1 MSFGWQTIPAIL
13 LVLFVVISFH
23 ELGHFLLAKWSG
35 IRVDEFAVGFGP
47 KVYGRQIGETLYSI
61 RLVPAGGYV
70 RMAGMMGIEG
80 EADAGERN
88 FYRATIPRKSATI
101 LAGGIFNLFLA
112 GVLFAV
118 AAVPAIPASIGVD
131 SPLAL
136 AGVTADE
143 PLLKA
148 GGIPIDPHDRDKA
161 SDAVHRATAASRGGV
176 IPVVYRDHGGRER
189 TVRVA
194 PLLVLDN
201 ERVPSNDAARKA
213 APPQGL
219 LVVDTVEGRPQRQG
233 DTPLLTGDPA
243 QLLGSGRPV
252 RVGGHILGAPD
263 QRFTDATL
271 AGVVDGAQA
280 GPGAVAASWKLGVGP
295 GEQARSLPAALAAG
309 FREVPTQI
317 SGTFTGVY
325 SLITNPNTGG
335 VLGPNG
341 VSGPVGIVRITN
353 VVAKS
358 GWLNLITWMGTLSVA
373 LGVFN
378 LLPIPFLDGG
388 RFVFIVL
395 EALRRRR
402 VRPQLEMAVHYAGLM
417 VLLTFVILV
426 TIHDIQG
433 NQ

>member
-13 LVLFVVISFH
+13 LVLFVVITFH
-23 ELGHFLLAKWSG
+23 ELGHYLLAKWSG

-47 KVYGRQIGETLYSI
+47 KVYGRRIGETLYSI
-61 RLVPAGGYV
+61 RLLPAGGFV

-80 EADAGERN
+80 EADAGPRN

-101 LAGGIFNLFLA
+101 LAGGIFNLILA
-112 GVLFAV
+112 GVLFAIV
-118 AAVPAIPASIGVD
+118 SIPAVPASIGVD

-143 PLLKA
+143 PLVKV
-148 GGIPIDPHDRDKA
+148 GGLSVDPHDRDRA
-161 SDAVHRATAASRGGV
+161 TDAVHRATAASGGAV
-176 IPVVYRDHGGRER
+176 IPVVYRDHSGQER
-189 TVRVA
+189 SVRVA

-201 ERVPSNDAARKA
+201 ERIPSNDAARKA

-219 LVVDTVEGRPQRQG
+219 LVVDSVDGRPQRQG

-243 QLLGSGRPV
+243 QLLGGGGPV
-252 RVGGHILGAPD
+252 RVTGHVLGLPS
-263 QRFTDATL
+263 QRFTDATVS
-271 AGVVDGAQA
+271 GVVDAAQA
-280 GPGAVAASWKLGVGP
+280 SPGAAAASWKLGVGP
-295 GEQARSLPAALAAG
+295 GEQARSIPAALVAG

-341 VSGPVGIVRITN
+341 VAGPVGIVRITS

-358 GWLNLITWMGTLSVA
+358 GWLNLLTWMATLSVA
-373 LGVFN
+373 LGIFN

-388 RFVFIVL
+388 RFVFIAI

>member
-176 IPVVYRDHGGRER
+176 IPVVYRDHGGQER

>member
-1 MSFGWQTIPAIL
+1 VSFGWQTIPAIL
-13 LVLFVVISFH
+13 LVLFVVITFH
-23 ELGHFLLAKWSG
+23 ELGHYLLAKWSG
-35 IRVDEFAVGFGP
+35 IRVDEFAIGFGP
-47 KVYGRQIGETLYSI
+47 KLYGRRIGETLYSV
-61 RLVPAGGYV
+61 RLVPAGGFV

-80 EADAGERN
+80 EADAGPRN
-88 FYRATIPRKSATI
+88 FYRATIPRKGATI
-101 LAGGIFNLFLA
+101 LAGGIFNLILA
-112 GVLFAV
+112 GILFAIV
-118 AAVPAIPASIGVD
+118 AIPAVPASIGVD

-143 PLLKA
+143 PLVSV
-148 GGIPIDPHDRDKA
+148 GGIPVDSHDRDQA
-161 SDAVHRATAASRGGV
+161 TDAVHRATAASRGEA
-176 IPVVYRDHGGRER
+176 ILVVYRDHGGRER

-194 PLLVLDN
+194 PLLVLDD
-201 ERVPSNDAARKA
+201 ERIPSSDAARKA

-219 LVVDTVEGRPQRQG
+219 LVVESVDGRPQRQG
-233 DTPLLTGDPA
+233 DTPLLTGDPR
-243 QLLGSGRPV
+243 QLLGGGGPV
-252 RVGGHILGAPD
+252 RVTGHVLGVPS
-263 QRFTDATL
+263 QRFTDATVD
-271 AGVVDGAQA
+271 GVVDAAQA
-280 GPGAVAASWKLGVGP
+280 SPGMAAASWKLGIGP
-295 GEQARSLPAALAAG
+295 GEQGRSIPAALVAG

-353 VVAKS
+353 AVAKS
-358 GWLNLITWMGTLSVA
+358 GWLNLITWMASLSVA
-373 LGVFN
+373 LGIFN

-388 RFVFIVL
+388 RFVFIL
-395 EALRRRR
+395 IEALRRRR

-417 VLLTFVILV
+417 VLLAFVIVV

>member
-1 MSFGWQTIPAIL
+1 VSFGWQTIPAIL

-47 KVYGRQIGETLYSI
+47 RVYGRQIGETLYSV
-61 RLVPAGGYV
+61 RLIPAGGFV

-112 GVLFAV
+112 GILFAV

-143 PLLKA
+143 PLLRA

-161 SDAVHRATAASRGGV
+161 SDAVHRATAASRGAV
-176 IPVVYRDHGGRER
+176 IPVVYRDHSGQER
-189 TVRVA
+189 TLRVA

-213 APPQGL
+213 APPQGF
-219 LVVDTVEGRPQRQG
+219 VVVETVDGRPQRQG
-233 DTPLLTGDPA
+233 DTPLLTGDPG
-243 QLLGSGRPV
+243 QLLGGGSPV
-252 RVGGHILGAPD
+252 RVSGHVLGDPS
-263 QRFTDATL
+263 QRFTDAAV
-271 AGVVDGAQA
+271 AGVVDAAQA
-280 GPGAVAASWKLGVGP
+280 SPGAVAASWKLGFGP
-295 GEQARSLPAALAAG
+295 GEQARSIPAALVAG

-317 SGTFTGVY
+317 SGTFTGLY
-325 SLITNPNTGG
+325 TLITNPNTGG
-335 VLGPNG
+335 LLGPTG
-341 VSGPVGIVRITN
+341 VTGPVGIVRITN
-353 VVAKS
+353 TVAKS
-358 GWLNLITWMGTLSVA
+358 GWLNLITWMATLSVA
-373 LGVFN
+373 LGLFN

-388 RFVFIVL
+388 RFVFIVI